1 MAERMST
8 VGFDHLLDWI
18 FGEYKKEDSIF
29 GIPSVDFLSF
39 KKFSPITFL
48 GEQLDL
54 PIGAAAGPH
63 TQLSQN
69 IIASYLAG
77 GRFFELKTVQ
87 IKDDLQIDKPCI
99 DAQDECYNIE
109 WSQELKLEESFDE
122 YLKAW
127 MILHL
132 LKGLFNPEKSST
144 RGFIFNMSVGYNLE
158 GIKSERM
165 QAFIDSLIDASRNPF
180 FDKYK
185 SILIEQL
192 QDEKFLS
199 KLKNKIPITH
209 DLKDRLVKTFE
220 NISSSISN
228 SVTLST
234 MHGCPADEIESIA
247 KYLLEEKKLQTYVKL
262 NPTLLGY
269 ERVSEILQTI
279 GYKNVEL
286 NKHSFEIDLKYNDA
300 VEMISRLQDF
310 ASKVGR
316 EFGVKLSNTLPVKNE
331 KKILAG
337 DEMYMSGRSLFPLT
351 INAAVKLAESFNGNL
366 NISYSGGASVYNT
379 LDILRCGIF
388 PVTYATDLLK
398 PGGYRR
404 LTQIGTSIIN
414 NFTSNNAKEKVNL
427 VLLKKLAEDSLIN
440 PHYKKEIRLVE
451 SIKVPTK
458 LEAFDCFIAPCVAA
472 CPIHQD
478 VPEYIKLI
486 DEKRYEEAYEVIIF
500 KNALPNITAY
510 ICDHQ
515 CQFHCTRMDY
525 DSTVKIRDLK
535 KIAVEK
541 GREGFLAKYKND
553 FIKSNDI
560 KCAVIGAGPSGLA
573 ASYFLAQAGF
583 DVTVFEKHDIPGGV
597 VQNII
602 PDFRLPQSA
611 INNDVDFIKQL
622 GVKFQFN
629 VNPNFS
635 IEELKQK
642 GFKYI
647 YIAIGAGK
655 SVELKLNGDA
665 KNVITAIDFLWK
677 FHHKDKIKLGK
688 NVAVIGGGNS
698 AMDAARAAKRI
709 DEVENVYIIY
719 RRTKEFMPADK
730 EEFDKAVEDGVVFRE
745 LLQPIEFDD
754 KILRCQKMKLA
765 EVGEEGRRQ
774 VQAIE
779 NQFEDIKIDFVIS
792 AIGEKV
798 DLDIL
803 GRNKI
808 AVNKYGKIE
817 ASNSSNET
825 LLENVFIG
833 GDALRGPSTVVES
846 IADGKKATEAIIKK
860 ENLEINFDKKFENY
874 FDKQQQNNRIVE
886 QKGNV
891 FSLNQLADY
900 ESSRCLECNILCN
913 KCVDVCPN
921 RANVPI
927 CINGNEFKDINQ
939 ILHIDWMCN
948 ECGNCETFCPHQ
960 GAPYKDKVTLFRSE
974 DDFNHSQNDGFYIT
988 QLNGEIEILTRFDLK
1003 IERMKFS
1010 NNGER
1015 LDYACPS
1022 SSTVARDKYED
1033 KAGIRFTKLIE
1044 KILTDYFYLVSQWN
1058 ADGADYYGLR

>member
-8 VGFDHLLDWI
+8 IGFTELLNWI
-18 FGEYKKEDSIF
+18 FSEYEKEDSIF
-29 GIPSVDFLSF
+29 GIPSVDFLSQESNSSF
-39 KKFSPITFL
+39 KLFA
-48 GEQLDL
+48 EQLDA
-54 PIGAAAGPH
+54 PIGPAAGPH

-69 IIASYLAG
+69 IISSYLAG

-87 IKDDLQIDKPCI
+87 IMDDLKVDKPCI
-99 DAQDECYNIE
+99 DAQDECYNVE

-132 LKGLFNPEKSST
+132 LKELFYPNLNSF

-158 GIKSERM
+158 GIKNEKM
-165 QAFIDSLIDASRNPF
+165 QKFIDSLIDASSNLL

-185 SILIEQL
+185 NILIRQL

-199 KLKNKIPITH
+199 KFKNRFQVTP
-209 DLKDRLVKTFE
+209 DLKHRLIKTIE
-220 NISSSISN
+220 NISSGICN

-234 MHGCPADEIESIA
+234 MHGCPSDEIEAIA
-247 KYLLEEKKLQTYVKL
+247 RYLLKEKHLHTYIKL

-269 ERVSEILQTI
+269 ERVSEILQTL
-279 GYKNVEL
+279 GYKNIEL
-286 NKHSFEIDLKYNDA
+286 NVHSFENDLKFDEA
-300 VEMISRLQDF
+300 VAMITRLQRF
-310 ASKVGR
+310 SSQVNR

-331 KKILAG
+331 KRILAG

-351 INAAVKLAESFNGNL
+351 INTAFKLAESFDGNL
-366 NISYSGGASVYNT
+366 NISYSGGAAVYNT

-388 PVTYATDLLK
+388 PITYATDLLK

-404 LTQIGTSIIN
+404 LTQIGKSIVKSYS
-414 NFTSNNAKEKVNL
+414 SNYSNEKINL

-440 PHYKKEIRLVE
+440 PHYKKETRLIE

-458 LEAFDCFIAPCVAA
+458 LEAFDCFTAPCVVA

-478 VPEYIKLI
+478 VPEYVKLV
-486 DEKRYEEAYEVIIF
+486 EEGRYREAYEVVVSQ
-500 KNALPNITAY
+500 NALPSITAH

-515 CQFHCTRMDY
+515 CQFHCTRWDY
-525 DSTVKIRDLK
+525 DESVKIRNLK

-541 GREGFLAKYKND
+541 GRDQFLTLLKND
-553 FIKSNDI
+553 FIKSNKI
-560 KCAVIGAGPSGLA
+560 KCAIIGAGPSGLA

-583 DVTVFEKHDIPGGV
+583 DVTVFEKHDKAGGV

-602 PDFRLPQSA
+602 PEFRLPQSA
-611 INNDVDFIKQL
+611 IDNDVEFIKQL
-622 GVKFQFN
+622 GVKFEFN
-629 VNPNFS
+629 AAPNFS

-642 GFKYI
+642 GFRYI

-655 SVELKLNGDA
+655 STELHLNGNA
-665 KNVITAIDFLWK
+665 KNVINAIEFLWK
-677 FHHKDKIKLGK
+677 YHHKDKIKLGK

-709 DEVENVYIIY
+709 DGVEKVCIIY
-719 RRTKEFMPADK
+719 RRTKDFMPADK
-730 EEFDKAVEDGVVFRE
+730 EEFDNAIEDGVIFNE
-745 LLQPIEFDD
+745 LLLPVEFDD
-754 KILRCQKMKLA
+754 KTLRCQKMKLD
-765 EVGEEGRRQ
+765 EIGEDGRIK
-774 VQAIE
+774 VIPIDNE
-779 NQFEDIKIDFVIS
+779 FEDFEVDYVIS

-803 GRNKI
+803 GQNKLSINKI
-808 AVNKYGKIE
+808 GKVE
-817 ASNSSNET
+817 TKTGTNET

-833 GDALRGPSTVVES
+833 GDALRGSSTVVES
-846 IADGKKATEAIIKK
+846 IADGKKAAEAIIRK
-860 ENLEINFDKKFENY
+860 EKLEINFNKNFEHL
-874 FDKQQQNNRIVE
+874 FDIEQRRKRIAE

-891 FSLNQLADY
+891 YSLDQLTKI
-900 ESSRCLECNILCN
+900 ESSRCLECNVICN

-927 CINGNEFKDINQ
+927 VINGDNFQDINQ

-948 ECGNCETFCPHQ
+948 ECGNCETFCPH
-960 GAPYKDKVTLFRSE
+960 
-974 DDFNHSQNDGFYIT
+974 
-988 QLNGEIEILTRFDLK
+988 NG
-1003 IERMKFS
+1003 S
-1010 NNGER
+1010 
-1015 LDYACPS
+1015 P
-1022 SSTVARDKYED
+1022 YED
-1033 KAGIRFTKLIE
+1033 KITLFKNEYEFNNSRNEGFYVASLNDKLEVVFRFNSKHSRLLFTGAGVLLDHDKDEDKERVRFTKLIE
-1044 KILTDYFYLVSQWN
+1044 KILTDYLYLLSQ
-1058 ADGADYYGLR
+1058 

>member
-8 VGFDHLLDWI
+8 IGFDHLLNWI
-18 FGEYKKEDSIF
+18 FSEYEKEDSIF
-29 GIPSVDFLSF
+29 GIPSIDFISHKKTSF
-39 KKFSPITFL
+39 VQIFD
-48 GEQLDL
+48 EQLDS
-54 PIGAAAGPH
+54 PIGPAAGPH

-99 DAQDECYNIE
+99 DAQDECYNVE

-132 LKGLFNPEKSST
+132 LKSLFYPENNSS

-165 QAFIDSLIDASRNPF
+165 QTFIDSLIDASRNPSF
-180 FDKYK
+180 KIYQNKMLRFIESDRFAE
-185 SILIEQL
+185 ILSG
-192 QDEKFLS
+192 KFQQGLNV
-199 KLKNKIPITH
+199 KLKLTDTIK
-209 DLKDRLVKTFE
+209 
-220 NISSSISN
+220 NISPKISN

-247 KYLLEEKKLQTYVKL
+247 KYLLEEKKLHTYVKL

-269 ERVSEILQTI
+269 QRVREILYLLEYNNI
-279 GYKNVEL
+279 EL
-286 NKHSFEIDLKYNDA
+286 NEHSFKNDLKFEDA
-300 VEMISRLQDF
+300 IAMISRLQKF
-310 ASKVGR
+310 SSKVGR
-316 EFGVKLSNTLPVKNE
+316 DFGVKLSNTLPIKN
-331 KKILAG
+331 KKKVLAG

-351 INAAVKLAESFNGNL
+351 INVALKLAETFKGGL
-366 NISYSGGASVYNT
+366 KISYSGGAAVYNT
-379 LDILRCGIF
+379 SDILSCGIF
-388 PVTYATDLLK
+388 PITYATDLLK

-404 LTQIGTSIIN
+404 LTQIGNCIAENRKEIFN
-414 NFTSNNAKEKVNL
+414 REKVNL
-427 VLLKKLAEDSLIN
+427 DKLRRLAEDSLTN
-440 PHYKKEIRLVE
+440 PQYKKETRITE

-458 LEAFDCFIAPCVAA
+458 LESFDCFTAPCVAA

-478 VPEYIKLI
+478 VPEYVRLI
-486 DEKRYEEAYEVIIF
+486 DENKYEEAYEVIVS
-500 KNALPNITAY
+500 KNALPNITAH

-515 CQFHCTRMDY
+515 CQFHCTRLDY
-525 DSTVKIRDLK
+525 DSSVKIRDLK
-535 KIAVEK
+535 KLAVEK

-553 FIKSNDI
+553 FIKSNKI
-560 KCAVIGAGPSGLA
+560 KCAIIGAGPSGLA

-583 DVTVFEKHDIPGGV
+583 DVTVFEKHDKAGGV

-602 PDFRLPQSA
+602 PEFRLPQSA
-611 INNDVDFIKQL
+611 IDNDVDYIKQL
-622 GVKFQFN
+622 GVKFEFN
-629 VNPNFS
+629 ANANFS

-655 SVELKLNGDA
+655 STDLNLNGD
-665 KNVITAIDFLWK
+665 KRNLINAIDFLWK
-677 FHHKDKIKLGK
+677 YHHKDIIKLGK

-709 DEVENVYIIY
+709 DGVENVYIIY

-730 EEFDKAVEDGVVFRE
+730 EEFDNAIEDGVIFKE
-745 LLQPIEFDD
+745 LLSPIEFDD
-754 KILRCQKMKLA
+754 SVLHCQKMKLG
-765 EVGEEGRRQ
+765 EVSHDGRRE
-774 VQAIE
+774 VKPVIGE
-779 NQFEDIKIDFVIS
+779 FDNYEIDFVIS

-803 GRNKI
+803 GKNKI
-808 AVNKYGKIE
+808 TLNKFGKVQ
-817 ASNSSNET
+817 ASSTTNET

-846 IADGKKATEAIIKK
+846 IADGKKAAEAIIKR
-860 ENLEINFDKKFENY
+860 EHLEISFDKSFDHY
-874 FDKQQQNNRIVE
+874 FNKKQRSKSIVE
-886 QKGNV
+886 QKGNI
-891 FSLNQLADY
+891 FPLNQLS
-900 ESSRCLECNILCN
+900 ELETSRCLECNVICN

-921 RANVPI
+921 RANIPI
-927 CINGNEFKDINQ
+927 AIDGDSFKDINQ

-948 ECGNCETFCPHQ
+948 ECGNCETFCPHN
-960 GAPYKDKVTLFRSE
+960 GSPYKDKITLFKDE
-974 DDFNHSQNDGFYIT
+974 QEFNISANDGFYVAS
-988 QLNGEIEILTRFDLK
+988 LNGKLEVVSRFNSKYGKLRLTRTGELLDYDKDEDKEKKKFSLMISKIISDYPYLLNT
-1003 IERMKFS
+1003 IER
-1010 NNGER
+1010 
-1015 LDYACPS
+1015 
-1022 SSTVARDKYED
+1022 
-1033 KAGIRFTKLIE
+1033 
-1044 KILTDYFYLVSQWN
+1044 
-1058 ADGADYYGLR
+1058 